1 MTSAGRPSGPAKPTH
16 ERRDAVAEQEG
27 LDEAVAERTGDLRA
41 LDDSSRH
48 ARQAERSAH
57 VTRGKRSVSG
67 SGTKPL

>member
-27 LDEAVAERTGDLRA
+27 LDEAAAERSADESV
-41 LDDSSRH
+41 LDDSRRH
-48 ARQAERSAH
+48 ARQAERAAH
-57 VTRGKRSVSG
+57 VAHGKRSVSG

>member
-27 LDEAVAERTGDLRA
+27 LDETVAERMDDPRA

-48 ARQAERSAH
+48 ARQAERSA
-57 VTRGKRSVSG
+57 
-67 SGTKPL
+67 

>member
-48 ARQAERSAH
+48 ARQAERAAH
-57 VTRGKRSVSG
+57 GAPGKRSVIG